1 MGAHVPV
8 PTPSTQSVTRRLSLR
23 PCYGISAKSTA
34 QHPLP
39 CLSACVNGQEH
50 PAPRRTQCDVT
61 ASVTDGTHTDRA
73 AHHASACTCHNIVQ
87 STYLLSQRHNYSL
100 TLDSR
105 GIGLWG
111 SLHDG
116 EKPGMPLSRSIK
128 FDFSA
133 FFWCHHKQN
142 KYNNPFLKILR
153 YVVPQRM

>member
-1 MGAHVPV
+1 MFLCPRPVHNQLLDVSPCVPATELAQNLQHSIHCRVSLLASMGR
-8 PTPSTQSVTRRLSLR
+8 SIRLHA
-23 PCYGISAKSTA
+23 G
-34 QHPLP
+34 
-39 CLSACVNGQEH
+39 
-50 PAPRRTQCDVT
+50 QCDVT